1 MNPLE
6 LIAAEVYSDAAV
18 IEVIRPAAILP
29 EAAARLVIAELAYRD
44 VRAGGLWSSTPVLWQ
59 RFDAPDVP
67 PPGTGCGALIGSL
80 HVVYGTPT
88 RYAITIFRA
97 TISTAGATAGWTV
110 EALCDE
116 ALAFGGYTLADC
128 PRADLTPPPKPF
140 RPHG

>member
-6 LIAAEVYSDAAV
+6 LLAAEVYADAAV
-18 IEVIRPAAILP
+18 IEVIRPAAVLP
-29 EAAARLVIAELAYRD
+29 ESAARLVIAELAYRD
-44 VRAGGLWSSTPVLWQ
+44 VRAGGLWSSSPVLWQ
-59 RFDAPDVP
+59 RFDAPDEA
-67 PPGTGCGALIGSL
+67 PPGTGRGALIGSL
-80 HVVYGTPT
+80 QVVYGTPT

-116 ALAFGGYTLADC
+116 ALSFGGYTLAGC

-140 RPHG
+140 RPYG